1 MTPPRALEREARLVT
16 LRLFEDDLEYLKLTY
31 STNYNVIVRSLVAR
45 HVRKLK
51 TKTIENLDLSEK
63 LSKEELENV

>member
-1 MTPPRALEREARLVT
+1 MARALEREPRLVT
-16 LRLFEDDLEYLKLTY
+16 IRLFDEDIEYLKLTY
-31 STNYNVIVRSLVAR
+31 SGTGYNSVIRALVAR

-51 TKTIENLDLSEK
+51 TRTVENLDPEA